1 MQSADDNQPVPAAQ
15 QSRFKK
21 PKKQVGVPTLIGAI
35 IVVAVAAFVGGMRA
49 DPLLAWL
56 QSSSGQN
63 TTLPSQLDF
72 GSVQQVYDKLK
83 NEFDGPLDTN
93 KLIDGAK
100 KGLVDAAGDPYSVY
114 FTDAEAKQFQNSLD
128 GKFSGIG
135 AELDKKDGNLI
146 VRATLDDSPARK
158 AGLMA
163 DDIIAKVN
171 DQDASK
177 WSIDEA
183 VSKIRGDKGTTVK
196 LTIVRGQQLKEVPI
210 VRAEIV
216 NPSVKHEIL
225 SGEIGYIRMSRFADD
240 TYTLMQ
246 NAATEFKQKNVKGVI
261 LDVRGNG
268 GGYLNAAQQVS
279 SLWLQQGEP
288 IVQERRGD
296 KVVDTLKATG
306 NPLLKGIKTV
316 VLIDD
321 ASASASEIV
330 AGALNDYD
338 VATLVGQKTFGKGSV
353 QQLLDIP
360 SGGQLKVTIAKWFTP
375 KGVNISKE
383 GIKPDVEV
391 GITSEDITGG
401 RDPQKDKALELLKK

>member
-1 MQSADDNQPVPAAQ
+1 MQSADDNQSAPATQARNGKQ
-15 QSRFKK
+15 KK
-21 PKKQVGVPTLIGAI
+21 KVGIPTLVG
-35 IVVAVAAFVGGMRA
+35 IVVVVAIAAFVGGTRA
-49 DPLLAWL
+49 EPLFAWVK
-56 QSSSGQN
+56 SGTGQN
-63 TTLPSQLDF
+63 TDLPGQLDF
-72 GSVQQVYDKLK
+72 TSVQQVYDKLK
-83 NEFDGPLDTN
+83 NEFDGDLDST

-114 FTDAEAKQFQNSLD
+114 FTNDEAKQFQNSLD

-146 VRATLDDSPARK
+146 IRATLDDSPARK
-158 AGLMA
+158 AGLLA
-163 DDIIAKVN
+163 DDVIAKVN
-171 DQDASK
+171 DEDTSK

-196 LTIVRGQQLKEVPI
+196 LTIVRQTEIKEVPI
-210 VRAEIV
+210 VRADIV

-225 SGEIGYIRMSRFADD
+225 AGDIGYVRMSRFADD
-240 TYTLMQ
+240 TYTLLQ

-268 GGYLNAAQQVS
+268 GGYLTAAQQVS
-279 SLWLQQGEP
+279 SMWLKQGQD

-296 KVVDTLKATG
+296 RVVDTLKATG
-306 NPLLKGIKTV
+306 NPLLQGIKTV
-316 VLIDD
+316 VLIDE

-338 VATLVGQKTFGKGSV
+338 AATLVGKKTFGKGSV

-360 SGGQLKVTIAKWFTP
+360 TGGQLKVTIAKWFTP

-391 GITSEDITGG
+391 DFTPADAAAN